1 MQIDVSED
9 QGVHVVTLNG
19 KLDTATSPE
28 TESRLRDVVG
38 GGASKI
44 VIDFQNVDFVSS
56 AGLRVLLATAKMLRG
71 SGGEMRVCGLNEVV
85 QEVFDI
91 SGFSS
96 LLSVQTDRRAA
107 LASF

>member
-1 MQIDVSED
+1 MQIEVSED
-9 QGVHVVTLNG
+9 HGVHVVALSG

-28 TESRLRDVVG
+28 TESRLRNVVG
-38 GGASKI
+38 DGASKL
-44 VIDFQNVDFVSS
+44 VIDFQDVDFVSS
-56 AGLRVLLATAKMLRG
+56 AGLRVLLVAAKMLRG

-96 LLSVQTDRRAA
+96 LLAVQADRHAA
-107 LASF
+107 ISSF